1 MTRETI
7 MEQNE
12 DRKAIQPKNTDATL
26 DEISEELKPGE
37 TLVLDVSDCDV
48 RQTDVIYDTLVM
60 KGYDVK
66 MSSDKGKEQV
76 IVFRK
81 NRL

>member
-1 MTRETI
+1 

-12 DRKAIQPKNTDATL
+12 GRKAIQPQNTDATL

-37 TLVLDVSDCDV
+37 TLVFDVSGCDV
-48 RQTDVIYDTLVM
+48 RQTDAIYDNLVM

-66 MSSDKGKEQV
+66 MSSKNGKDQV

-81 NRL
+81 NKI

>member
-1 MTRETI
+1 MEIDENCMTF
-7 MEQNE
+7 
-12 DRKAIQPKNTDATL
+12 DGKAVDIDATL

-37 TLVLDVSDCDV
+37 TLVLDVSDCDI

-66 MSSDKGKEQV
+66 RSHNKGKDQV
-76 IVFRK
+76 VVLKR
-81 NRL
+81 NRY

>member
-1 MTRETI
+1 MEIDENCMTF
-7 MEQNE
+7 
-12 DRKAIQPKNTDATL
+12 DGKAVDIDATL
-26 DEISEELKPGE
+26 DEISKELKPGE
-37 TLVLDVSDCDV
+37 TLVLDVSDCDI

-66 MSSDKGKEQV
+66 MSSKNGKDQV

-81 NRL
+81 NKI